1 MVWNQYVFEANE
13 GYDVYDSDEEEYN
26 ENNKLTIEDWE
37 VEHSDV
43 LWRMWHTINTLLYDA
58 QIEHTGQFCDFVEF
72 CHMHHDPLE
81 ERVTFEYQEQTK
93 WYEER
98 IGYVWKTLRRMVN
111 DNHLH
116 EELFRG
122 ALFNDFFHFTKNFMC
137 IY

>member
-13 GYDVYDSDEEEYN
+13 GYDVYDSEEEEYN

-58 QIEHTGQFCDFVEF
+58 QIEHAGQFCDFVEF

>member
-72 CHMHHDPLE
+72 CHMYHDPLE

>member
-1 MVWNQYVFEANE
+1 MVWKQYVFEANE

-58 QIEHTGQFCDFVEF
+58 QIEHTGKFCDFVAF

-98 IGYVWKTLRRMVN
+98 INDVWKTLRRMVN

-116 EELFRG
+116 EEFFRG
-122 ALFNDFFHFTKNFMC
+122 ARFNDFFHFTKNFMC